1 MNDTDT
7 LTASDISAAEDDLLS
22 NVDVLQDWISG
33 VCMGKPDQP
42 GMAQLREIDV
52 TLYGSAFLLAFA
64 FDRGQLAKNRAA
76 ALNELA
82 ARFLL
87 DNGAIVLML
96 ANDVADAR
104 MAA

>member
-1 MNDTDT
+1 MNDTAT
-7 LTASDISAAEDDLLS
+7 LTPIDLSAAEDVLLR

-33 VCMGKPDQP
+33 ECMGKPDQP
-42 GMAQLREIDV
+42 WMAQLREIDV

-64 FDRGQLAKNRAA
+64 FDRGQLAANRAA

-87 DNGAIVLML
+87 NNGAIVLML
-96 ANDVADAR
+96 ASDVADAR